1 MSSEFQSR
9 NAWFIYTLTFLLT
22 LAVFFILLLILIK
35 CVQLCVEMKRMLWK
49 KFKRRQR
56 RRRRRARRRRE
67 RNQQTMANSSDLP
80 VTRSSSCEDSSS
92 SYSSSTSYSS
102 SSSSSSY
109 DSSSHSSSSSSEDEA
124 LTSPPPHFQVN
135 SSSSCHDN
143 FAFQPDLVA
152 KNECNKNNKNVINRK
167 YDCKS
172 RFASKCASNEKENN
186 EKCEEKCEE
195 KVIQTISSQVEEQI
209 AKNLSCTR
217 AIQIDSTLSA
227 FDLNQIVILSN
238 EMNRC
243 EQFVSLQNAFPSP
256 PPFNSII
263 PHTTGG
269 ILFSSS
275 ADSCSIHHIPQLTY
289 LTTTK
294 TTNNQVNRN
303 FFDLTTSSPLLLNK
317 KCSDDLQSVKISLE
331 DDEIPPSY
339 DQVIK
344 ESRV

>member
-1 MSSEFQSR
+1 MTSEFQSR

-35 CVQLCVEMKRMLWK
+35 CIQLCVEMKRMLWK

-67 RNQQTMANSSDLP
+67 RVQQATGNSP
-80 VTRSSSCEDSSS
+80 ATRNSSCEDSSS

-102 SSSSSSY
+102 SSASSY
-109 DSSSHSSSSSSEDEA
+109 SSPSSSSSSSEDEA
-124 LTSPPPHFQVN
+124 LTSHPPHFQVN
-135 SSSSCHDN
+135 SSSSCYEN
-143 FAFQPDLVA
+143 MAFQPDLVT
-152 KNECNKNNKNVINRK
+152 KNECSKKNRNLINRK

-172 RFASKCASNEKENN
+172 RFVSKCPSSVKEPNEICDENT
-186 EKCEEKCEE
+186 
-195 KVIQTISSQVEEQI
+195 IQTISSQVEKQI
-209 AKNLSCTR
+209 GKNLSC
-217 AIQIDSTLSA
+217 AHGIQIDSSLSA

-238 EMNRC
+238 EMS
-243 EQFVSLQNAFPSP
+243 VQNAFPSP

-275 ADSCSIHHIPQLTY
+275 AHSCTIHHFPQLTY
-289 LTTTK
+289 LSAASPGQINK
-294 TTNNQVNRN
+294 N
-303 FFDLTTSSPLLLNK
+303 FDISTGSPLLLNK
-317 KCSDDLQSVKISLE
+317 KCAEDLQSVKISLE

-344 ESRV
+344 ESQV